1 MMTSYTGIGSG
12 AWICAA
18 VAGGGAGDTVQ
29 LASSEAA
36 AATKAKRIGLFIRID
51 CPICLA
57 TAIEGQG

>member
-1 MMTSYTGIGSG
+1 MMTSYSGIGVG
-12 AWICAA
+12 GWTCAA
-18 VAGGGAGDTVQ
+18 ATGAGEGDTVQ

-36 AATKAKRIGLFIRID
+36 AAIRAKRIGLFIRTD